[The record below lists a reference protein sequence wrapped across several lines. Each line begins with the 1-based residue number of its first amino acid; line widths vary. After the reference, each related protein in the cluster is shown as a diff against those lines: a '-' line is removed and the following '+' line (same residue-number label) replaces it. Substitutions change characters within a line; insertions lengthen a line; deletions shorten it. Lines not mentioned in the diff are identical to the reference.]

1 MGKLIVLSLD
11 ESEKIIYDKIMKIV
25 GESDICVDKTLLK
38 EQEPMRIGE
47 FCMYWIFIKAAFFLK
62 NKFITSSGMGSIS
75 GMTAT
80 SLPISAAFE
89 RKLKMTLAG
98 LSISRLYEGLVIE

>member
-1 MGKLIVLSLD
+1 
-11 ESEKIIYDKIMKIV
+11 
-25 GESDICVDKTLLK
+25 
-38 EQEPMRIGE
+38 MRIGELYIQSEQHKVLKRDQEVRLTNIESE
-47 FCMYWIFIKAAFFLK
+47 FCMYWLFIKVAFFLK

-80 SLPISAAFE
+80 LLPISAAFE

-98 LSISRLYEGLVIE
+98 LSISRLYEGVGYRMNMVKKE